1 MRFSYLVCAL
11 LGLALTACESSPEVN
26 SSLNGDGSSRPGA
39 NSSGTGGPFA
49 SGAISREVTQA
60 PGSAEDFVV
69 NVGDRVLFKVDR
81 FDLEKEARTVI
92 ENQAIWLKRYPGITV
107 TVEGHADERGTREY
121 NLALGERRANSVRDY
136 MIALGIDPNRVRTI
150 SFGKERPVDPSSN
163 EEAWK
168 NNRRSVTMV
177 GSKAD

>member
-11 LGLALTACESSPEVN
+11 MGLALTACESSPEVN
-26 SSLNGDGSSRPGA
+26 SSSTGKGSSIAGA
-39 NSSGTGGPFA
+39 NSPGTGGPLA
-49 SGAISREVTQA
+49 GGAISREATQG
-60 PGSAEDFVV
+60 PGSVEDFVV

-81 FDLEKEARTVI
+81 FNLEQESRTTI

-136 MIALGIDPNRVRTI
+136 MIALGIDPNRVQTI

-163 EEAWK
+163 EDAWLK
-168 NNRRSVTMV
+168 NRRSVTVV
-177 GSKAD
+177 GSGTD